1 MLTNIP
7 PPLKL
12 FISEVN
18 VIIQSFISVKKSVFN
33 MLFITQNSSMFHLL
47 LMVTLCLHKCVGNIE
62 ENKYAFMKMISM
74 NEEQNVYCKFL
85 IPYKRNYILTCGAKC
100 GIDESCMGIDVC
112 DGRICRL
119 WNATFYPSL
128 LSNDSNGLCK
138 RYIKVIF
145 VCTFYFCYKK
155 TLKVIREFVELYIR
169 DKSNFCNLLILK

>member
-1 MLTNIP
+1 MI
-7 PPLKL
+7 
-12 FISEVN
+12 
-18 VIIQSFISVKKSVFN
+18 
-33 MLFITQNSSMFHLL
+33 FITQNLSCITFLISTCLCFH
-47 LMVTLCLHKCVGNIE
+47 KSVGAIE
-62 ENKYAFMKMISM
+62 EDKLTFLKTITMDND
-74 NEEQNVYCKFL
+74 QNVYHQFFVHH
-85 IPYKRNYILTCGAKC
+85 KRNHILTCGAKC

-155 TLKVIREFVELYIR
+155 NPKVIREFVELYIR